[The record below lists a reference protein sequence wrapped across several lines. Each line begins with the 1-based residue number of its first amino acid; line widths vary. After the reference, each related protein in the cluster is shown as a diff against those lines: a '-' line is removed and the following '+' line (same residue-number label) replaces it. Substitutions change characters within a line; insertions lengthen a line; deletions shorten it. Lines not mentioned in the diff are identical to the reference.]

1 MRAMTNAAVVLGALA
16 LGTGFT
22 GAVELKLK
30 WDPGKR
36 YVFENTADS
45 SAKMPLPGQG
55 LIETKGK
62 LVLRVHNDV
71 SEHAKGIRVG
81 HAFSSVKMRQE
92 MQGLVMEYD
101 SADPAKGGGLLEQVL
116 KPLAETKFSAIYDKK
131 GELVKTEGLDEV
143 QGAGQLGMGKAEL
156 ESMALQASSLLPGRD
171 VKAGD
176 TWNADVNLPMGAVG
190 GEVDITYTLKLE
202 EIVKKEGREMARIS
216 ITGKAKQPEKG
227 QSVEEV
233 LQVDVRKATGA
244 MIFDVA
250 LGQPVEYSTTVEL
263 EMGLPAG
270 LPQAEGAPGKMPL
283 KTVSI
288 SKLIAVESLEKS
300 SPAGEKGKAKPKV
313 ESTAGESP
321 AEKKARRKARKEKRK
336 AEKAN
341 Q

>member
-1 MRAMTNAAVVLGALA
+1 MRITINAFVVVGALS
-16 LGTGFT
+16 LGIGLA

-30 WDPGKR
+30 WQPGKR

-62 LVLRVHNDV
+62 LVLRVQNDV
-71 SEHAKGIRVG
+71 SAHEKGVRVG

-116 KPLAETKFSAIYDKK
+116 KPLADTRFSAIYNKK
-131 GELVKTEGLDEV
+131 GELLKTEGLDEV

-156 ESMALQASSLLPGRD
+156 ESMALQVSSLLPGGE
-171 VKAGD
+171 VQAGD
-176 TWNADVNLPMGAVG
+176 TWNADVTLPLGAIG

-202 EIVKKEGREMARIS
+202 EIVKQEGREMARIS
-216 ITGKAKQPEKG
+216 IAGKAKRAGKE
-227 QSVEEV
+227 QSGEEV
-233 LQVDVRKATGA
+233 LKVDVRTASGA
-244 MIFDVA
+244 MVFDIA
-250 LGQPVEYSTTVEL
+250 LGQPAEYSTTVEL

-283 KTVSI
+283 KTVSVG
-288 SKLIAVESLEKS
+288 KLVAVETLENPVS
-300 SPAGEKGKAKPKV
+300 EAGGDGKRKAKSV
-313 ESTAGESP
+313 TGESA

-336 AEKAN
+336 AEKAK